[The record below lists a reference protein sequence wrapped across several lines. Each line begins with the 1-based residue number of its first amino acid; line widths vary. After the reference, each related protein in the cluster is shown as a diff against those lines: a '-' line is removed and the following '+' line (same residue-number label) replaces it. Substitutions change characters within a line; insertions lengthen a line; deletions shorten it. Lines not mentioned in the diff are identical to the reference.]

1 MAQER
6 VPNSGVERRCPNC
19 GARVAR
25 EAESCI
31 MCGHD
36 LRIQPKRRRRISWID
51 ALLVTAVIAV
61 LAVWWQ
67 IGNQPV
73 TDTVT
78 EEPVA
83 VIPPTVIPVFQATA
97 TEPPTPTPTPVP
109 TAVPQ
114 PVVVTRDITH
124 TVQSGETL
132 LSIALT
138 YDVTVGEI
146 QQANNLSDVL
156 IRIGQALRIPV
167 KEQVEQP
174 NAAAGPTSTFR
185 YTVQQGDTI
194 ISIAS
199 RFGSTVEDI
208 LDANNLAAN
217 AIIRPGD
224 ELLIPIRQVPQ
235 EVLASPAQAPTQPPA
250 APANAPAAT
259 PGQTTYARPQ
269 LTSPA
274 DGATLA
280 RNEPVLLR
288 WVSVDLLAPNE
299 WYVLLV
305 YPQSANAQT
314 LPSIWTKTTTHRM
327 ETDLAPAEGE
337 SADYA
342 WQVSVVRVLDG
353 PQGGYVLEAVSP
365 PSELRRFTWK

>member
-1 MAQER
+1 
-6 VPNSGVERRCPNC
+6 
-19 GARVAR
+19 
-25 EAESCI
+25 

-36 LRIQPKRRRRISWID
+36 LRIKPGRRRRISWVD
-51 ALLVTAVIAV
+51 ALLVVAVIAV
-61 LAVWWQ
+61 LVVWWQ
-67 IGNQPV
+67 IGNQP
-73 TDTVT
+73 TNETPA

-83 VIPPTVIPVFQATA
+83 VIPPTVIPVLQSTPI
-97 TEPPTPTPTPVP
+97 EPPTPTLAPAP

-114 PVVVTRDITH
+114 PIVTTRDVTH
-124 TVQSGETL
+124 TVTAGETL

-138 YDVTVGEI
+138 YDVTVEDI

-156 IRIGQALRIPV
+156 IRIGQALRIPI
-167 KEQVEQP
+167 KESVEQP

-185 YTVQQGDTI
+185 YAVQQGDTI
-194 ISIAS
+194 ISIAA

-208 LDANNLAAN
+208 LDANNLTAN

-235 EVLASPAQAPTQPPA
+235 EVLASPAQAPTPTQSPA
-250 APANAPAAT
+250 SPETGSTVT
-259 PGQTTYARPQ
+259 PVQTVYVQPQ
-269 LTSPA
+269 LISPA
-274 DGATLA
+274 DGAIMP

-299 WYVLLV
+299 WYVLLI
-305 YPQSANAQT
+305 YPQSANAKT

-327 ETDLAPAEGE
+327 ETDLAPADGE

-342 WQVSVVRVLDG
+342 WQVSVVRVLDS
-353 PQGGYVLEAVSP
+353 PQGGYVLEAASP